1 MSVFLYISLQ
11 KGEIKA
17 LVCRTSWD
25 ITNNTLFGG
34 SLNLLRNEKLQR
46 QNINAI
52 LMSCS
57 FCLTEHQEKISSCKE
72 KIEKAK
78 AETITDEELN
88 ALQNKMEEKLQE
100 EKQLRQELR

>member
-1 MSVFLYISLQ
+1 
-11 KGEIKA
+11 
-17 LVCRTSWD
+17 
-25 ITNNTLFGG
+25 
-34 SLNLLRNEKLQR
+34 
-46 QNINAI
+46 
-52 LMSCS
+52 MSCS
-57 FCLTEHQEKISSCKE
+57 FCLTEHQEKIRSCNV

>member
-1 MSVFLYISLQ
+1 
-11 KGEIKA
+11 
-17 LVCRTSWD
+17 
-25 ITNNTLFGG
+25 
-34 SLNLLRNEKLQR
+34 
-46 QNINAI
+46 
-52 LMSCS
+52 MSCS
-57 FCLTEHQEKISSCKE
+57 FCLTEHQEKISSCKK